1 VIYEG
6 REAKAA
12 SENFLVDIG
21 DGEAMVAVQ
30 AKQNWDRSGWII
42 DGDFQSTNGTS
53 SVADQQDGD
62 RPARLAVKVDYCADG
77 TITTT
82 ETPATTP

>member
-1 VIYEG
+1 
-6 REAKAA
+6 
-12 SENFLVDIG
+12 
-21 DGEAMVAVQ
+21 
-30 AKQNWDRSGWII
+30 
-42 DGDFQSTNGTS
+42 
-53 SVADQQDGD
+53 VADPQDGD